1 MYKIQFYF
9 FLFFFYCS
17 HQSRNLYYLG
27 FSHPVYICFPT
38 AFSNQVLVIMSDAT
52 KKANLKYL
60 LFQESP
66 AIFFPS
72 VLENVFLVL
81 RRA

>member
-1 MYKIQFYF
+1 
-9 FLFFFYCS
+9 
-17 HQSRNLYYLG
+17 
-27 FSHPVYICFPT
+27 
-38 AFSNQVLVIMSDAT
+38 MSDAT

-81 RRA
+81 RRAWRLKGDFAQEVCVFSLVVVVYLDVDYG